1 MTHTL
6 LLIHS
11 ATYFGLC
18 FICIVEWAAALG
30 DDSPFSKIPNNNN
43 NTINDINNK
52 CNSSNNNSETKRW
65 RKRAI
70 SRKIYNVDWYIYR
83 QYAAID
89 APCVWIPFFSFA
101 FRFLFPFLFFLF
113 SLAFKCPFH
122 FLFGCLFPQSLSF
135 LSSLRLFKEK
145 NMRPFSLTGY
155 YYFIQRAIHP
165 IRKRKTCIDLYEMRR
180 PGQARPNAREKNHFH
195 FNINN
200 RWLLLGSSNSKSRP
214 TCTCTRTLN
223 IHQRLN
229 ARRTTHHKILNGKE
243 ELPEK
248 KHRA

>member
-11 ATYFGLC
+11 ATYFGLW

-30 DDSPFSKIPNNNN
+30 DDSPFYKIPNNNN

-135 LSSLRLFKEK
+135 MSSLRLFKEK

-180 PGQARPNAREKNHFH
+180 PGQTQGKRIIFTL
-195 FNINN
+195 ISTIGDCC
-200 RWLLLGSSNSKSRP
+200 LGHR
-214 TCTCTRTLN
+214 
-223 IHQRLN
+223 
-229 ARRTTHHKILNGKE
+229 ILNQDPHALVLALLTYINDWMRGEQHITKY
-243 ELPEK
+243 
-248 KHRA
+248 